1 MLSAYFD
8 ESGTDKKKHKL
19 LTLAGYLSTVERW
32 EKFDIEWQALLDS
45 EGLKYSHAVD
55 MAHFRCQ
62 FERDNGWNETR
73 RRSFEEKAHKIIK
86 DNVIK
91 AFDVSLFWEDYLLL
105 IPFYRGEAKD
115 VPPAYACLV
124 NMMLLMIG
132 KWAKENNRFEPIHYV
147 FERGVDAQGW
157 VSETYANAS
166 KDIEA
171 AGAFHFASLTF
182 AEGKKEINGIRPLS
196 QLQAADMHAY
206 EIHKNREDRYS
217 GRLQKV
223 GKVRG
228 SLANLREG
236 DTILH
241 EIDRKLLF
249 ALLKEIETETR
260 NKKNS

>member
-32 EKFDIEWQALLDS
+32 EKFDVEWQALLDS
-45 EGLKYSHAVD
+45 EGLRFSHAVD
-55 MAHFRCQ
+55 MAHFKDQ
-62 FERDNGWNETR
+62 FERNKGWDETR

-86 DNVIK
+86 DNVMK
-91 AFDVSLFWEDYLLL
+91 AFDVSLFWEDYLML
-105 IPFYRGEAKD
+105 IPFYRGAKKD
-115 VPPAYACLV
+115 APPAYACLV
-124 NMMLLMIG
+124 NMILLSVG
-132 KWAKENNRFEPIHYV
+132 SWATKNNRFEPIHYV
-147 FERGVDAQGW
+147 FERGVDSQGW
-157 VSETYANAS
+157 VSETYAKTS
-166 KDIEA
+166 EDIEA
-171 AGAFHFASLTF
+171 AKVFHFASLTF
-182 AEGKKEINGIRPLS
+182 AEGKKEINGLRPLT

-249 ALLKEIETETR
+249 ALLKEIETE
-260 NKKNS
+260 NSK